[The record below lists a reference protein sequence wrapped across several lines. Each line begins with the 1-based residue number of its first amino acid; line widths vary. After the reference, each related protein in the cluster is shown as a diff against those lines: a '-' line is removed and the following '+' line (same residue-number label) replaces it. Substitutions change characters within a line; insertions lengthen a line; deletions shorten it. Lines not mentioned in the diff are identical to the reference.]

1 MALTFEW
8 DAREAATNLARHG
21 VSFDEAIT
29 VFADPLARLEGDDR
43 HSVSEIRLVLLRTS
57 SADRLLA
64 VMFTERGA
72 ERIAAHRYWSEHG
85 RIRCL
90 CGSRRKRVRPL

>member
-8 DAREAATNLARHG
+8 DARKAATNLSTHG

-29 VFADPLARLEGDDR
+29 VFADPLGRIEEDDR
-43 HSVSEIRLVLLRTS
+43 HSVSEARLVLLGTS

-64 VMFTERGA
+64 VMFTERGP
-72 ERIAAHRYWSEHG
+72 ERIRVISARPATRSE
-85 RIRCL
+85 RRQYEE
-90 CGSRRKRVRPL
+90 SRK

>member
-1 MALTFEW
+1 MTFEW
-8 DAREAATNLARHG
+8 DARKAATNLARHG

-29 VFADPLARLEGDDR
+29 VFADPLGRLEGDDR
-43 HSVSEIRLVLLRTS
+43 HSVSEIRLVLLGTS

-72 ERIAAHRYWSEHG
+72 ERIRVISARTATRSE
-85 RIRCL
+85 
-90 CGSRRKRVRPL
+90 RRQYEESGQ

>member
-1 MALTFEW
+1 MPLTFEW
-8 DAREAATNLARHG
+8 DARKAATNLARHG

-29 VFADPLARLEGDDR
+29 IFADPLGRLEGDDR
-43 HSVSEIRLVLLRTS
+43 HSVSEIRLVLLGTS

-72 ERIAAHRYWSEHG
+72 ERIRVISARTATRSE
-85 RIRCL
+85 RRQYEE
-90 CGSRRKRVRPL
+90 SRK

>member
-8 DAREAATNLARHG
+8 DARKAAANLARHG

-29 VFADPLARLEGDDR
+29 VSPIHLAASRMMIAI
-43 HSVSEIRLVLLRTS
+43 SVSEVRLVLLGTS

-64 VMFTERGA
+64 VMFTERGP
-72 ERIAAHRYWSEHG
+72 G
-85 RIRCL
+85 RIRVISARPATRSERRQYEE
-90 CGSRRKRVRPL
+90 SRK

>member
-8 DAREAATNLARHG
+8 DARKAAANLARHD

-29 VFADPLARLEGDDR
+29 VFADPLGRVEDDDR
-43 HSVSEIRLVLLRTS
+43 HSVSEIRLVLLGTS

-64 VMFTERGA
+64 VMFTEGGP
-72 ERIAAHRYWSEHG
+72 G
-85 RIRCL
+85 RIRVISARPATRSERRQYEE
-90 CGSRRKRVRPL
+90 SRK

>member
-1 MALTFEW
+1 MPLTFEW
-8 DAREAATNLARHG
+8 DARKAATNLARHG

-29 VFADPLARLEGDDR
+29 VFADPLGRLEGDDR
-43 HSVSEIRLVLLRTS
+43 HSVSEIRLVLLETS

-72 ERIAAHRYWSEHG
+72 ERIRVISARTATRSE
-85 RIRCL
+85 RRQYEE
-90 CGSRRKRVRPL
+90 SRK

>member
-1 MALTFEW
+1 MPLTFEW
-8 DAREAATNLARHG
+8 DARKAATNLARHG

-29 VFADPLARLEGDDR
+29 IFADPLGRLEGDDR
-43 HSVSEIRLVLLRTS
+43 RSVSEIRLVLLGTS

-72 ERIAAHRYWSEHG
+72 ERIRVISARTATRSE
-85 RIRCL
+85 RRQYEE
-90 CGSRRKRVRPL
+90 SRK

>member
-1 MALTFEW
+1 MPLTFEW
-8 DAREAATNLARHG
+8 DARKAATNLARHG

-29 VFADPLARLEGDDR
+29 VFADPLGRLEGDDR
-43 HSVSEIRLVLLRTS
+43 HSVSEIRLVLLGTS

-72 ERIAAHRYWSEHG
+72 ERIRVISARTATRSE
-85 RIRCL
+85 
-90 CGSRRKRVRPL
+90 RRQYEESGQ

>member
-8 DAREAATNLARHG
+8 DARKAVTNLARHG
-21 VSFDEAIT
+21 VSFDEAVT
-29 VFADPLARLEGDDR
+29 VFADPLGRLEDDDR
-43 HSVSEIRLVLLRTS
+43 HSVSEPRLVLLGTS

-72 ERIAAHRYWSEHG
+72 ERIRVISARPATRSE
-85 RIRCL
+85 RRQYEE
-90 CGSRRKRVRPL
+90 SRK